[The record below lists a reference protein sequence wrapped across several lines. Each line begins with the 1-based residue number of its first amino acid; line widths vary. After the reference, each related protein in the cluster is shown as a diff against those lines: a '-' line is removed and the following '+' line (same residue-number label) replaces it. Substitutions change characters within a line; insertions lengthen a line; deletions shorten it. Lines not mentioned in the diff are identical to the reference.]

1 MNAQQRKFLI
11 ERIQIKTKARISE
24 LEKTKLNYPNVPN
37 YLFKAILSGKL
48 ELQPDEHTMS
58 ILKERAL
65 KAKEGANWLSDQ
77 SNGWEKFTTI
87 KLQVEDLIVIPEDYK
102 KEREMVVEHN
112 EKVDEEIKSLRMQL
126 ETVEMRVQLASDKTL
141 QKLINEVDD
150 MRELSLIDT
159 KIKFLNS

>member
-11 ERIQIKTKARISE
+11 ERIQMKTKARISE
-24 LEKTKLNYPNVPN
+24 LEKTKLGYPNVPN
-37 YLFKAILSGKL
+37 YLFKSILSGKL

-65 KAKEGANWLSDQ
+65 KAKEGANWLSDE
-77 SNGWEKFTTI
+77 SIGWEKMTTI
-87 KLQVEDLIVIPEDYK
+87 RLQIEDLIVIPEDYK
-102 KEREMVVEHN
+102 KERDLVAQHN
-112 EKVDEEIKSLRMQL
+112 GKVSEEIKSLRMQL

-150 MRELSLIDT
+150 MGELSLIDT